1 MAEDSG
7 KRPDSLIEEVSM
19 DEAEVASLVEKY
31 DVESRFRRLSGWQG
45 VFITVLLASMS
56 LFHLYVGGF
65 MTVLI
70 VAMDYFGFD
79 STVIVALPLVLQRA
93 IHLTFAIVAV
103 FVLYPASSKGNKK
116 STHWADWLLAGF
128 SAIIIGYIV
137 LFYKDIARR
146 GAFPDPSFMIFG
158 YSFEIWFG
166 IAAILLVLEA
176 GRRIVGNVLPCLS
189 VLFLLYCYFGEY
201 VPGMFQIRGNSLSRI
216 VQHMYLTTEGIFGV
230 ALGVSSTFVIM
241 FIIFGAFLA
250 ESGGARFFNE
260 LALAMAGGSPGG
272 PAKVAVVA
280 AGLLGTIN
288 GSSIANVATTGTF
301 TIPLM
306 KRVGYAPHYA
316 GAVTAAASTGG
327 QLMPPVMGAGAFIM
341 SEFLGIPYLSIAAA
355 AAIPAVLYYTAI
367 FINLHFRARKDG
379 LKGLPLD
386 QLPLLAAVMKHDGH
400 LLIPL
405 IVVIGTLLMR
415 FTPLMA
421 GFTGVVAVLIV
432 SMFRPHTRMGPKKIL
447 NALVDGSRGALGVA
461 LACALVGFVV
471 GTSSLTSLGLT
482 ISGNIVAVSEG
493 NLLATLFM
501 AMIACLILGM
511 GLPTTANYIVCS
523 TIIVPALIKMD
534 IIPIAAHLFVFYFGI
549 MADLTPPV
557 CLAAFTAAGIAGAST
572 AKTGLTATRITI
584 ASYILPYVFVYSPM
598 LLLENVAMF
607 DLTILIVSALLG
619 VMALAGGLEG
629 WLFRNLKLWERVI
642 LGAVALVAIYHDIQF
657 SIGASVFIVGACVFF
672 KKTAQKQQLIA

>member
-1 MAEDSG
+1 MTKDPE
-7 KRPDSLIEEVSM
+7 KRPDSLINEVSM

-70 VAMDYFGFD
+70 AVMDYFGLD
-79 STVIVALPLVLQRA
+79 STIIVTLPLVLQRA

-103 FVLYPASSKGNKK
+103 FVLYPASNKGNKK
-116 STHWADWLLAGF
+116 STNWADWLLAAV

-137 LFYKDIARR
+137 IYYKDIARR
-146 GAFPDPSFMIFG
+146 GALPDPSFMIFG
-158 YSFEIWFG
+158 YSYEVWFG
-166 IAAILLVLEA
+166 IAATLLVLEA

-189 VLFLLYCYFGEY
+189 ILFLLYCYYGSY
-201 VPGMFQIRGNSLSRI
+201 MPGMFQIRGNTISRI
-216 VQHMYLTTEGIFGV
+216 VQHMYLTSEGIFGV

-241 FIIFGAFLA
+241 FIIFGAFLS

-260 LALAMAGGSPGG
+260 LALALAGGSPGG

-280 AGLLGTIN
+280 SGLLGTIN

-306 KRVGYAPHYA
+306 KKVGYSPHYA

-355 AAIPAVLYYTAI
+355 AAIPALLYYTAI

-379 LKGLPLD
+379 LKGLPFD
-386 QLPLLAAVMKHDGH
+386 QLPVLGAVMRHDGH

-405 IVVIGTLLMR
+405 IVVIGALLMR

-421 GFTGVVAVLIV
+421 GFAGVVAVLLF
-432 SMFRPHTRMGPKKIL
+432 STLRKHTRMGPKKIL

-482 ISGNIVAVSEG
+482 ISGNIVAISEG
-493 NLLATLFM
+493 NLLATLVM

-557 CLAAFTAAGIAGAST
+557 CLAAFAAAGIAGAST

-598 LLLENVAMF
+598 LLLQNVALF

-619 VMALAGGLEG
+619 VMAMAGGLEG
-629 WLFRNLKLWERVI
+629 WLFRNLKVWERII
-642 LGAVALVAIYHDIQF
+642 LACVALVAIYHDIQL
-657 SIGASVFIVGACVFF
+657 SIGASVVIIAACFFF
-672 KKTAQKQQLIA
+672 KKTTKQQQLT